1 MKNKYYKNL
10 FIIYWEQILKKT
22 GYEQFITKNNQSSE
36 KNYYKLLEV
45 RTENNGIAEKVAF
58 LKVKESHQKDTE
70 IMFQVA
76 IPPCLA
82 TIYPINKDI

>member
-58 LKVKESHQKDTE
+58 LKVKESH
-70 IMFQVA
+70 
-76 IPPCLA
+76 
-82 TIYPINKDI
+82 

>member
-45 RTENNGIAEKVAF
+45 RTENNGIA
-58 LKVKESHQKDTE
+58 
-70 IMFQVA
+70 
-76 IPPCLA
+76 
-82 TIYPINKDI
+82 